1 MLVGGSASLQDD
13 ILIGM
18 DAFVEK
24 QLPLLRPISDNWQPS
39 DVLPDMSLPG
49 WRDEVDALRRNAESV
64 PDALMVVLVGNL
76 ITEEALP
83 SYQTWL
89 NRVKGLGDETGA
101 SPTPWGRWT
110 RGWTAEENRHG
121 DLLNRYLYL
130 SGRVNMHAVEVT
142 IQNLLNNG
150 FDLNSGNDAYRSLV
164 YASFQERATKIS
176 HGNVGRLAEKCGD
189 PLLAR
194 MCTMIAGDEARHE
207 EAYKRFFSYV
217 IERDPSTAVIAFATM
232 MKRRIAMPARL
243 MSDGSDRDVFEDY
256 AIAAQ
261 RSGVYTTRDYAD
273 IIGHLVE
280 FWQIAGL
287 TGLTPEAREDQDR
300 LCTLSAHFLKK
311 ADKVDRILSEFPPQP
326 FSWIFG
332 RTA

>member
-1 MLVGGSASLQDD
+1 
-13 ILIGM
+13 M

-24 QLPLLRPISDNWQPS
+24 QLPLLRPIQDSWQPG
-39 DVLPDMSLPG
+39 DILPDMSKPG
-49 WRDEVDALRRNAESV
+49 WRDEVEALRSAAQSV
-64 PDALMVVLVGNL
+64 PDTLLVVLVGNL

-101 SPTPWGRWT
+101 SLSPWGRWT

-130 SGRVNMHAVEVT
+130 SGRVNMRAIEVT
-142 IQNLLNNG
+142 TQYLLNNG

-194 MCTMIAGDEARHE
+194 MCSMIAGDEARHE
-207 EAYKRFFSYV
+207 EAYKRFFAYI

-256 AIAAQ
+256 AIVAQ

-273 IIGHLVE
+273 IIAHLVE
-280 FWQIAGL
+280 YWQIAGL
-287 TGLTPEAREDQDR
+287 TGLTPEAGEEQER
-300 LCTLSAHFLKK
+300 LCGMAAHFLKK
-311 ADKVDRILSEFPPQP
+311 ADKVDRLLAELPAQP
-326 FSWIFG
+326 FSWIFD

>member
-1 MLVGGSASLQDD
+1 VLAGGSAGVQDD
-13 ILIGM
+13 ILNGM
-18 DAFVEK
+18 GAFVEK

-39 DVLPDMSLPG
+39 DLLPDMSLPG
-49 WRDEVDALRRNAESV
+49 WRDDIAALRKNAGSV
-64 PDALMVVLVGNL
+64 PDALLVVLIGNL

-101 SPTPWGRWT
+101 SLTPWGRWT

-121 DLLNRYLYL
+121 DILNRYLYL
-130 SGRVNMHAVEVT
+130 SGRVNMRSVEVT

-150 FDLNSGNDAYRSLV
+150 FDLNSGSDAYRSLV
-164 YASFQERATKIS
+164 YASFQERATKVS
-176 HGNVGRLAEKCGD
+176 HANAGRLAEKCGD

-194 MCTMIAGDEARHE
+194 MCSMIAGDEARHE
-207 EAYKRFFSYV
+207 EAYKRFFAYI
-217 IERDPSTAVIAFATM
+217 IERDPSTAVIAFAEM

-243 MSDGSDRDVFEDY
+243 MSDGSGRDVFEDY
-256 AIAAQ
+256 AVAAQ

-273 IIGHLVE
+273 IIAHLVE
-280 FWQIAGL
+280 YWQIAGL
-287 TGLTPEAREDQDR
+287 TGLTVEAREAQER
-300 LCTLSAHFLKK
+300 LCGLSAHFVKK
-311 ADKVDRILSEFPPQP
+311 ADKVDRLLSEFPPQP
-326 FSWIFG
+326 FSWIFD